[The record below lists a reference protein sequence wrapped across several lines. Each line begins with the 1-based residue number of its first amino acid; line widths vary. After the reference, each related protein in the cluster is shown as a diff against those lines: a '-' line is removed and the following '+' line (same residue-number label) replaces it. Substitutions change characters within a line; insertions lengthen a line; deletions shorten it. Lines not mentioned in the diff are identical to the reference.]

1 MDVIMK
7 DILNLI
13 MVILCNRFISNKNR
27 DKSIFMLDRIDLNLY
42 NIDKTKRSLK
52 TESVHNAA
60 IDAAV

>member
-1 MDVIMK
+1 MK